1 MENEW
6 MKCKLDI
13 LTSEDG
19 LFSLK
24 HWVVNWVPKLVQ
36 LDSAES
42 TLTNC
47 KENPLSHRQSRGFS
61 KLKWAVSQVTCEHS
75 YGTVLLTDVL
85 KILTGPLEME
95 CTYGTNC
102 NQTLAGHWSLGWS
115 LILQSWFKSEQLTQ
129 WNKVTWHL
137 SNPRKANKNVFGI

>member
-102 NQTLAGHWSLGWS
+102 NQTLAAHWSLGWS

-137 SNPRKANKNVFGI
+137 SNSRKANKNVFGI